1 MKSQSKFELLKN
13 GYDKKK
19 GRPRVT
25 NISRKNEIYYTRM
38 MLDISKQCKLEGS
51 EILSIIKDSGKFV
64 GDAYV
69 GDAPSFLSRVAG
81 IVRNGIV
88 GRIASIAGVLASK
101 VAKDQKEAVDD
112 RLARQLKFMTGVDTR
127 ELIRYGNASKV
138 LEDLVAVNVT
148 YIKSLPTE
156 YHANLEKIIM
166 TGLQQGKGTVW
177 LGEQIEKLG
186 QKTDNRAKL
195 IARDQITSLSQQF
208 NKESQLELGISKY
221 VWITRED
228 RRVRGAPDNIVFK
241 YRNVRYSHYDRHDKV
256 MSWDDRPGD
265 GFPGEPIM
273 CRCDALPYLG

>member
-1 MKSQSKFELLKN
+1 MRSQSNLELLKS
-13 GYDKKK
+13 GYKKKK
-19 GRPRVT
+19 GRPKVT
-25 NISRKNEIYYTRM
+25 NISRKTEIYYTRAL
-38 MLDISKQCKLEGS
+38 LDISKQCKLEGK
-51 EILSIIKDSGKFV
+51 EILAVIKDSRKFV
-64 GDAYV
+64 GDSYV
-69 GDAPSFLSRVAG
+69 GDAHSFLSRMAG
-81 IVRNGIV
+81 IVKNGIV
-88 GRIASIAGVLASK
+88 GRIASLANALASK

-112 RLARQLKFMTGVDTR
+112 RLAKQLKFMTGIDTR

-138 LEDLVAVNVT
+138 LEDLIAVNVT

-156 YHANLEKIIM
+156 YHAKLEKIIM

-177 LGEQIEKLG
+177 LGEEIEKLG

-208 NKESQLELGISKY
+208 NRESQLELGISKY
-221 VWITRED
+221 VWITKED

-241 YRNVRYSHYDRHDKV
+241 YRNVRYSHYERHDKV